1 MIIFFGPPGS
11 GKSVQGQLLAA
22 RHGWRWLSTGQLL
35 RETSNVEVIAKM
47 RKGSLVE
54 DELVNHVF
62 DEALHRARDIEH
74 VIVDGYPRHVQQA
87 KWLLAQLPR
96 HERTIDA
103 VIMLDVED
111 DEILHRLEIRGRLDD
126 APDIV
131 KKRLQ
136 DYREQTQPV
145 IDFFASQDIHVEVV
159 DGMGSVGTVHDRIEE
174 VMEECSLV

>member
-35 RETSNVEVIAKM
+35 RETSNVEVVARM
-47 RKGSLVE
+47 RKGMLVD

-62 DEALHRARDIEH
+62 DEALHRAKDLDHI
-74 VIVDGYPRHVQQA
+74 IVDGYPRHVDQA
-87 KWLLAQLPR
+87 KWLLGLLPK
-96 HERTIDA
+96 HEREIEA
-103 VIMLDVED
+103 VIILDVED
-111 DEILHRLEIRGRLDD
+111 EEILHRLEIRGRLDD
-126 APDIV
+126 SPEIV

-136 DYREQTQPV
+136 DYREQTKPV
-145 IDFFASQDIHVEVV
+145 TEFLADQGIRIETV
-159 DGMGSVGTVHDRIEE
+159 DGMGSVGTIHDRIEE